1 MSDSADKSQDKPPEK
16 KTTRRKKLGEALG
29 LFEGAED
36 GDLGITA
43 NVSLRDAAQKRYLNY
58 ALSVITSRALPDV
71 RDGLKPVHRRILYT
85 MWVAGLQHPAKHRKC
100 AKVVGDVMGNFHP
113 HGDLSIYDALV
124 RMAQPFSLRLP
135 LINGSGNFGSQ
146 DEDNAAA
153 MRYTEC
159 RLDEPSTPMLED
171 IGRGTVPW
179 RANYDGTREEPV
191 VLPAKL
197 PNLLI
202 NGATGIAVGMATSIP
217 PHNPGE
223 VCRALLKVMDNPEIK
238 DFQLVAD
245 DAIKGPDFPTGGE
258 ILTTRDELREIYK
271 TGQGSVKIRGTWRTG
286 ERESR
291 SAKTLIVDSVPY
303 TVSRKKL
310 VEELAEIVTG
320 RKMPLLLDVRDL
332 SGADTHIELE
342 LKKDADEALVMAYL
356 CKNTCLQGSF
366 PVNLTCLTP
375 TNNPQVCQPQRLG
388 LLEILRHFLL
398 FRHEVVT
405 KRLENELELL
415 KRRLHILEGF
425 AVVFD
430 ALDEIIAIIR
440 KSDGKADAAAKI
452 MKRFVQL
459 DDDQTD
465 AILELKLYRL
475 AKLEINLILD
485 EIKEKK
491 KRVNEIN
498 KLLIDDDNDFKSGRW
513 GIVRAEIEALIEKYG
528 GKRKEDLLG
537 KRKTRIGGNVEVQ
550 EFKAEDFIVAEDAH
564 VLVTADGWIKRQK
577 EIKDPS
583 ARLREGDR
591 ALACFAASTAA
602 TALFFSSAGACYT
615 LRVADIP
622 ATTGFGE
629 PIQKFFKMGDGE
641 KIIAAVSADPRF
653 LKDAKPAKEGAEP
666 KIQLLA
672 ATSDGYALRLSLEPF
687 LEPSTKAGRKFA
699 RPGDGA
705 TAVGAFVVDGSEV
718 LLAVSERCHA
728 MVCKCSDVSFLGNP
742 GKGVMLMKLGED
754 DDRVVGLKPS
764 RSPRDLLRIETN
776 RGAEKTV
783 STEKYRTVG
792 RGGRGVEIQSNGR
805 IAKVLPEPVAAPE

>member
-1 MSDSADKSQDKPPEK
+1 MSDEK
-16 KTTRRKKLGEALG
+16 KPEASKSTRRKKIGAALG
-29 LFEGAED
+29 LFEGAQD

-43 NVSLRDAAQKRYLNY
+43 NVSLSEAAQKRYLNY

-71 RDGLKPVHRRILYT
+71 RDGMKPVQRRILFT
-85 MWVAGLQHPAKHRKC
+85 MWQAGLQHPAKHRKC
-100 AKVVGDVMGNFHP
+100 AKVVGDVMGNYHP
-113 HGDLSIYDALV
+113 HGDSSIYEALV

-135 LINGSGNFGSQ
+135 LIHGSGNFGSQ

-159 RLDEPSTPMLED
+159 RLDEPATAMLED

-179 RANYDGTREEPV
+179 RPNYDGTREEPV

-223 VCRALLKVMDNPEIK
+223 VCRALFKVMDNPEIK

-258 ILTTRDELREIYK
+258 LLTSRDELREIYK
-271 TGQGSVKIRGTWRTG
+271 TGSGSVRIRGTWRAG

-291 SAKTLIVDSVPY
+291 SMKTLIVDSVPY

-310 VEELAEIVTG
+310 VEELAEVVTS
-320 RKMPLLLDVRDL
+320 RKMPLLVDVRDL
-332 SGADTHIELE
+332 SGEDTHIELE
-342 LKKDADEALVMAYL
+342 LKKDADEQLVMAYL
-356 CKNTCLQGSF
+356 CKNTCLQGTFS
-366 PVNLTCLTP
+366 VNLTCLTP

-398 FRHEVVT
+398 FRHEVIT
-405 KRLENELELL
+405 KRLENELETL

-452 MKRFVQL
+452 MKRFAQL
-459 DDDQTD
+459 DDIQTE

-475 AKLEINLILD
+475 AKLEINLIL
-485 EIKEKK
+485 EEKKEKQ

-498 KLLIDDDNDFKSGRW
+498 KLLVDDDNDFRSGRW

-528 GKRKEDLLG
+528 GKRKEDALG
-537 KRKTRIGGNVEVQ
+537 KRQTRISGNTEQ
-550 EFKAEDFIVAEDAH
+550 PEFKAEDFIVAEDAH
-564 VLVTADGWIKRQK
+564 ILVTTDGWVKRQK
-577 EIKDPS
+577 EIKDPMA
-583 ARLREGDR
+583 ARLREGDGV
-591 ALACFAASTAA
+591 LACFAASTAA
-602 TALFFSSAGACYT
+602 TAMFFSSKGACYT
-615 LRVADIP
+615 LRVVDIP

-629 PIQKFFKMGDGE
+629 PIQKFFKMEDGE
-641 KIIAAVSADPRF
+641 KIIAAHSADPRK
-653 LKDAKPAKEGAEP
+653 LQDIKPAREGSEP
-666 KIQLLA
+666 KTQLLA
-672 ATSDGYALRLSLEPF
+672 ATSDGYALRLSLEAF
-687 LEPSTKAGRKFA
+687 VEPSTKAGRRFC
-699 RPGDGA
+699 RPAGEA
-705 TAVGAFVVDGSEV
+705 AAVGAFIVDGSET

-728 MVCKCSDVSFLGNP
+728 MVCKCKDVSFLTNA
-742 GKGVMLMKLGED
+742 GKGVMLMKID
-754 DDRVVGLKPS
+754 ASDDRVVGLKPS
-764 RSPRDLLRIETN
+764 RSPRDLMRIETN
-776 RGAEKTV
+776 RGAEKTI
-783 STEKYRTVG
+783 STEKYRTVT
-792 RGGRGVEIQSNGR
+792 RGGKGVEIQSNGR
-805 IAKVLPEPVAAPE
+805 IAKIMPEPVAAPE